1 MSPSCGPP
9 SCGPGETDLN
19 CRHTG
24 GDLDVLPKERAELMG
39 DYPYVFYW
47 NRLGRKGQRCKVTAR
62 GKLNSCRVEFEDGFV
77 VITSRNAVRKAP
89 S

>member
-1 MSPSCGPP
+1 MTESI
-9 SCGPGETDLN
+9 
-19 CRHTG
+19 
-24 GDLDVLPKERAELMG
+24 

-77 VITSRNAVRKAP
+77 VITSRNAVRKRFP
-89 S
+89 MTNK

>member
-1 MSPSCGPP
+1 
-9 SCGPGETDLN
+9 
-19 CRHTG
+19 
-24 GDLDVLPKERAELMG
+24 MG